1 MAHFKNKILRATLS
15 GMVLSDRDIKKA
27 LNAKQIIVT
36 PTPDLVTQLG
46 SNSLDLRLGNSFRV
60 FEHSR
65 FAYID
70 PFDKKTSQEVTRE
83 IIVPKGERFII
94 QPGDFVL
101 GMTIEHIEIPDDL
114 VGNLEGRSSIGRLGV
129 IIHSTAASIE
139 CGFRGNIT
147 LELANMGKMPVAL
160 HPGMRICSVSFEELT
175 SPAEVPY
182 YKKKG
187 AKYIGQSG
195 PDESRMHEEK

>member
-1 MAHFKNKILRATLS
+1 
-15 GMVLSDRDIKKA
+15 MVLSDRDIKKA
-27 LNAKQIIVT
+27 LKEKKIIIT
-36 PTPDLVTQLG
+36 PTPNLAEQLG
-46 SNSLDLRLGNSFRV
+46 SNSIDLRLGNSFRV

-65 FAYID
+65 YPFID
-70 PFDKKTSQEVTRE
+70 PFDSTSTKDVTRE
-83 IIVPKGERFII
+83 ITIKDNERFIM

-101 GMTIEHIEIPDDL
+101 GTTIEYVEIPDDL

-139 CGFRGNIT
+139 CGYRGRIT

-160 HPGMRICSVSFEELT
+160 YPGMRICSVSFVKLT

-182 YKKKG
+182 FKKKN
-187 AKYIGQSG
+187 AKYVFQKG
-195 PDESRMHEEK
+195 PAESKIHEEK